1 MATDSLKFIDNRN
14 GNSYDVPITDGTI
27 RATDLRQIRT
37 DEDDFGLLAYDPSYL
52 NTASCRSS
60 VTYIDGAKG
69 ILRYRGYPIE
79 QLAEQSSFL
88 EVAYLLLY
96 GELPTQQQLA
106 QWESDI
112 MGEVMV
118 HENIRR
124 FLQGFR
130 YDAHPMGTLVGTVAA
145 LSTFYPEANKVADPV
160 SVELQTRRLVAKM
173 PTLAAFAYRHSM
185 GLPIIYPDASLSYTG
200 NFLNMMFRMT
210 ELTYEPN
217 PVLEKALNVLFI
229 LHADHEQNCST
240 STMRV
245 VGSSLADPYAAVAAS
260 TSALFGPRHG
270 GANEA
275 VLRMLNEIGDVSNIP
290 AFMDSVRRG
299 ERRLMGFGHR
309 VYKNYDPRARIIKKI
324 AYDVFEVTGRNPLLD
339 IAIELETIALNEDYF
354 IERKLYPNVDFYSG
368 VIYQALGLP
377 SSMFTVLFAIPRT
390 TGWLAQWREKLLDPE
405 QRIARPRQIYVGAAE
420 RDYVSIA
427 ERSESEPVAREQ
439 SHGGE
444 SGSLSIT
451 DNRNGKQY
459 EIPIANNAI
468 RSFDLRQIKV
478 DEDDFGIMSYDPSFY
493 NTASCQSA
501 ITYINGEEG
510 VLRYRGYPVQQL
522 VEHSSYLETAYLLLY
537 GELPTSGQLD
547 QWLWDINQH
556 SLVNESTRHFL
567 DGFRYD
573 AHPVSAVI
581 ATVSALSTFYPDA
594 REVEDPESVE
604 LQTRRLVAK
613 MPTLAAFAYRHSLG
627 LPYAYPDDN
636 LSFTGDLLNMM
647 FKMTE
652 LEHEPN
658 PVWEKALDKLFIL
671 QADHGQATSAT
682 TMRMVGSSLADPFVS
697 VAAAL
702 ASLHGPRHGGAA
714 EEALRVFKEI
724 GDVSNVPRYIERVKR
739 GEELLMGF
747 GHRVYKNYDPR
758 AYAIKQIAHDVFSE
772 AESSP
777 TLDIALELERVALE
791 DDYFVERKLYPNID
805 FYTGCIYEAIGIPR
819 NMFTVMFA
827 IPRTAGWVA
836 QWRELLADSEQR
848 IARPRQIYDG
858 VMYRDY
864 VPVEE
869 RSSVVR

>member
-1 MATDSLKFIDNRN
+1 MANDSLSFLDNRT
-14 GNSYDVPITDGTI
+14 GNTYDIPITDGTV
-27 RATDLRQIRT
+27 RARDLRQIRT
-37 DEDDFGLLAYDPSYL
+37 GEDDFGLLAYDPSYL

-60 VTYIDGAKG
+60 ITYIDGAKG

-96 GELPTQQQLA
+96 GELPTQQQLD
-106 QWESDI
+106 QWQNDVMS
-112 MGEVMV
+112 EVMV

-130 YDAHPMGTLVGTVAA
+130 YDAHPMGTLVGTIAA
-145 LSTFYPEANKVADPV
+145 LSTFYPEASKVADPI
-160 SVELQTRRLVAKM
+160 SVELQTRRLVAKL
-173 PTLAAFAYRHSM
+173 PTLAAFSYRHSM
-185 GLPIIYPDASLSYTG
+185 GLPIVYPDASLSYTG
-200 NFLNMMFRMT
+200 NFLNMMFKMT
-210 ELTYEPN
+210 ELKYEPN
-217 PVLEKALNVLFI
+217 PVLERALNVLFI

-245 VGSSLADPYAAVAAS
+245 VGSSLADPYVAVAAA

-275 VLRMLNEIGDVSNIP
+275 VLSMLNEIGDVSNIP

-339 IAIELETIALNEDYF
+339 IAIELESIALNEDYF

-377 SSMFTVLFAIPRT
+377 TSMFTVLFAIPRT
-390 TGWLAQWREKLLDPE
+390 VGWLTQWREKLLDPE
-405 QRIARPRQIYVGAAE
+405 QKIARPRQIYAGAPK
-420 RDYVSIA
+420 RDYVSVP
-427 ERSESEPVAREQ
+427 ERSVLEAVEQVQIDDGEP
-439 SHGGE
+439 
-444 SGSLSIT
+444 GSLSIT

-459 EIPIANNAI
+459 EIPIAEGAI
-468 RSFDLRQIKV
+468 RSLDLRKIKV
-478 DEDDFGIMSYDPSFY
+478 SDDDFGIMTYDPSFY
-493 NTASCQSA
+493 NTASCRSA
-501 ITYINGEEG
+501 ITYINGDEG
-510 VLRYRGYPVQQL
+510 VLRYRGYPIEQL

-537 GELPTSGQLD
+537 GELPTQTQLEK
-547 QWLWDINQH
+547 WVWDINH
-556 SLVNESTRHFL
+556 HALVNESIRHFL

-581 ATVSALSTFYPDA
+581 GTVSALSTFYPDA
-594 REVEDPESVE
+594 RDVEDPASVE

-613 MPTLAAFAYRHSLG
+613 MPTLTAFAYRHFMG
-627 LPYAYPDDN
+627 LPYAYPDN
-636 LSFTGDLLNMM
+636 TLSFTGDLLNMM

-652 LEHEPN
+652 LVYEPN

-714 EEALRVFKEI
+714 EEALRIFREI
-724 GDVSNVPRYIERVKR
+724 GDVANVPQYIERVKR
-739 GEELLMGF
+739 GDELLMGF

-758 AYAIKQIAHDVFSE
+758 ANAIKQIAHEVF
-772 AESSP
+772 AETGSSR
-777 TLDIALELERVALE
+777 TLDIALELERIALE
-791 DDYFVERKLYPNID
+791 DDYFNERRLYPNID

-836 QWRELLADSEQR
+836 QWRELLADPEQR

-858 VMYRDY
+858 IMYRDY
-864 VPVEE
+864 APIEE
-869 RSSVVR
+869 RA